1 MALTD
6 DNSMVMPV
14 QPMYGGY
21 GNGGGFGMGGDLGW
35 VLILLLIGGFN
46 GGFGG
51 FGGWGGMMGAGMM
64 GLGYDFP
71 WLLAGQT
78 NTDNNV
84 SSGFRDAQIH
94 DSITSVRDGIAAL
107 ATQLCQCC
115 SDMRYDMA
123 NGLNGVN
130 QNVSNGFANTN
141 LALANGFNGVNQS
154 LCNGFNGVNS
164 AIFGAQTAIGQQL
177 NANEMA
183 NLNRSFAEQTA
194 NAQGFNSVN
203 AGLADTRYTIA
214 SEACATRQTDTQN
227 TQNILNVI
235 NGGIQ
240 SIKDQLCQDKIDAKN
255 DEIAQLRQEVLYARG
270 QASQVDQT
278 AQILA
283 NNNAQ
288 TALFQQGLNNEV
300 DALYTRLQN
309 CPVNTVPV
317 YGNQRIFTCPQQ
329 YNPGCGCNGGNF
341 Q

>member
-21 GNGGGFGMGGDLGW
+21 GGNGGFGFGGDLGW

-71 WLLAGQT
+71 WLLAGQA

-94 DSITSVRDGIAAL
+94 DSITSVRDGISAL

-115 SDMRYDMA
+115 GDMRYDMA

-130 QNVSNGFANTN
+130 QNVSNGFANTS
-141 LALANGFNGVNQS
+141 LALANGFSGVQQS

-177 NANEMA
+177 NANELA

-194 NAQGFNSVN
+194 NAQGFNAVN
-203 AGLADTRYTIA
+203 AGISDTRYTIA
-214 SEACATRQTDTQN
+214 QEACATRQTDTQN

-278 AQILA
+278 AQIRASQAVTA
-283 NNNAQ
+283 NQLVAE
-288 TALFQQGLNNEV
+288 L
-300 DALYTRLQN
+300 RS
-309 CPVNTVPV
+309 CPIPSQPV
-317 YGNQRIFTCPQQ
+317 YGNQPIFTCPQNQ
-329 YNPGCGCNGGNF
+329 YSPCGCNGGNF
-341 Q
+341 

>member
-6 DNSMVMPV
+6 DNSNGFYMPV
-14 QPMYGGY
+14 APAYGG
-21 GNGGGFGMGGDLGW
+21 NGGFGMGGDLGW

-46 GGFGG
+46 GGFGWGMGG
-51 FGGWGGMMGAGMM
+51 FGGMMGAGMM

-84 SSGFRDAQIH
+84 NSGFRDMQIQ
-94 DSITSVRDGIAAL
+94 DSITSVRDALASL

-123 NGLNGVN
+123 NGLNGVS

-141 LALANGFNGVNQS
+141 LALANGFSGVQQS
-154 LCNGFNGVNS
+154 LCNGFNGVNNS
-164 AIFGAQTAIGQQL
+164 IFGAQTAIGQQL

-194 NAQGFNSVN
+194 NAQGFNAVN
-203 AGLADTRYTIA
+203 AGISDTRYTIA
-214 SEACATRQTDTQN
+214 QEACATRQTDTQN

-283 NNNAQ
+283 NSNAQ

-317 YGNQRIFTCPQQ
+317 YGNQPIFRCPQNQ
-329 YNPGCGCNGGNF
+329 YSPCGCNGGNF
-341 Q
+341 